1 MLMMTG
7 FLRPKLHICN
17 YLRNTGQRNSN
28 RMVEGEC
35 GILQH
40 EACVDRSVADIVH
53 SPNNSSVVSE
63 IMSIRY
69 IDLYPPNKTTTLK
82 LAPLPNTTAE

>member
-1 MLMMTG
+1 MLIESHRQQVVMHTLAHYSMTTC
-7 FLRPKLHICN
+7 FLRPKASVCN
-17 YLRNTGQRNSN
+17 YLRNIGQRNSN

-63 IMSIRY
+63 R
-69 IDLYPPNKTTTLK
+69 
-82 LAPLPNTTAE
+82 